1 MCITFTFVHYRLP
14 STQLGV
20 AFPEIR
26 SSQSRRN
33 PKNNNYCTRGR
44 SSTLVCFFSH
54 KMTKSKDK
62 RKKVSVASEIDRVE
76 ERRLRCHD
84 SIERAEFRRRREELS
99 DQDRQSLEDEMT
111 IMNERMQK
119 YDKELEVLRGENR
132 RNMMLSVA
140 LLAVSALFY
149 YAFIHY

>member
-1 MCITFTFVHYRLP
+1 MCTTFTFVHYRLP

-20 AFPEIR
+20 AFSEIR
-26 SSQSRRN
+26 SSHRVAET
-33 PKNNNYCTRGR
+33 TRIIILVPSAGR
-44 SSTLVCFFSH
+44 LLWCVFSH

-62 RKKVSVASEIDRVE
+62 REKVSVASEIDRVE

-132 RNMMLSVA
+132 RNMVLSVS
-140 LLAVSALFY
+140 LLAISALFY